1 MTVVLSAR
9 ELTRHYEVSRGLFK
23 GHALVRALNGVSFE
37 LEAGKT
43 LAVVGESGC
52 GKSTLARALTL
63 IEEPSSGSLQ
73 IAGTE
78 VNGADKAQRKQLRRD
93 VQMVFQSPYAS
104 LNPRQKIG
112 DQLAEPLL
120 INTSLSKTERRDKVQ
135 KMMQQV
141 GLRPEHYQRYPHMFS
156 GGQRQRIALARAM
169 MLQPKVLVADEPT
182 SALDVSIQAQVLNL
196 FMDLQKEFNTAY
208 VFISHNLAVVRHVAD
223 QVLVMYLG
231 RPAEMGPKEDIY
243 EKPLHEDRDQNDHR
257 DWHPK
262 HPEQNRAHDG
272 SSSREFELTDNS
284 GRSMQGTRVFFDP
297 TSTVTQATT
306 EQGCEACEERTA
318 QQGNEG
324 PDGGPGRN
332 LRCCLG
338 SFLRSLLG
346 LRGILTRLFI
356 DLLDAGLGLGLGQAS
371 TLGHQLRQVGAIL
384 GSHPAIGSQAA
395 DQDPAGHA
403 IGRILA
409 YRDRAVATE

>member
-1 MTVVLSAR
+1 MAVVLTAR

-73 IAGTE
+73 IDGTE
-78 VNGADKAQRKQLRRD
+78 VTGASKSERKQLRRD

-120 INTSLSKTERRDKVQ
+120 INTSLSKAERREKVQ
-135 KMMQQV
+135 KMMEQV

-231 RPAEMGPKEDIY
+231 RPAEMGPKADIY
-243 EKPLHEDRDQNDHR
+243 EKPLHPYTQALLSATPAI
-257 DWHPK
+257 HPDPLK
-262 HPEQNRAHDG
+262 PKIRIAGELPNPLNPPDG
-272 SSSREFELTDNS
+272 CAFHKRCPYATERCGVEVPAFRLV
-284 GRSMQGTRVFFDP
+284 GTRQV
-297 TSTVTQATT
+297 ACHYA
-306 EQGCEACEERTA
+306 EQ
-318 QQGNEG
+318 
-324 PDGGPGRN
+324 
-332 LRCCLG
+332 
-338 SFLRSLLG
+338 FL
-346 LRGILTRLFI
+346 
-356 DLLDAGLGLGLGQAS
+356 
-371 TLGHQLRQVGAIL
+371 
-384 GSHPAIGSQAA
+384 
-395 DQDPAGHA
+395 
-403 IGRILA
+403 
-409 YRDRAVATE
+409 

>member
-1 MTVVLSAR
+1 MSVVLTAR

-73 IAGTE
+73 IDGTE
-78 VNGADKAQRKQLRRD
+78 VKGASKSERKQLRRD

-120 INTSLSKTERRDKVQ
+120 INTSLSKAERREKVQ
-135 KMMQQV
+135 KMMEQV

-196 FMDLQKEFNTAY
+196 FMDLQREFNTAY

-243 EKPLHEDRDQNDHR
+243 EKPLH
-257 DWHPK
+257 PY
-262 HPEQNRAHDG
+262 
-272 SSSREFELTDNS
+272 
-284 GRSMQGTRVFFDP
+284 
-297 TSTVTQATT
+297 TQALLSATPAIHPDPLKPKIRIAG
-306 EQGCEACEERTA
+306 ELP
-318 QQGNEG
+318 NPLDP
-324 PDGGPGRN
+324 PDGCAFHK
-332 LRCCLG
+332 RCPYATERCG
-338 SFLRSLLG
+338 VEVPAF
-346 LRGILTRLFI
+346 
-356 DLLDAGLGLGLGQAS
+356 
-371 TLGHQLRQVGAIL
+371 RQVGTR
-384 GSHPAIGSQAA
+384 Q
-395 DQDPAGHA
+395 
-403 IGRILA
+403 
-409 YRDRAVATE
+409 VACHYAEQFL

>member
-1 MTVVLSAR
+1 MAVVLTAR

-78 VNGADKAQRKQLRRD
+78 VKGASKSERKQLRRD

-120 INTSLSKTERRDKVQ
+120 INTSLSKAERREKVQ
-135 KMMQQV
+135 KMMEQV

-243 EKPLHEDRDQNDHR
+243 EKPLH
-257 DWHPK
+257 PY
-262 HPEQNRAHDG
+262 
-272 SSSREFELTDNS
+272 
-284 GRSMQGTRVFFDP
+284 
-297 TSTVTQATT
+297 TQALLSATPAIHPDPLKPKIRIAG
-306 EQGCEACEERTA
+306 ELP
-318 QQGNEG
+318 NPLNP
-324 PDGGPGRN
+324 PDGCAFHK
-332 LRCCLG
+332 RCPYATERC
-338 SFLRSLLG
+338 
-346 LRGILTRLFI
+346 
-356 DLLDAGLGLGLGQAS
+356 AKEVPA
-371 TLGHQLRQVGAIL
+371 LRQV
-384 GSHPAIGSQAA
+384 STRQ
-395 DQDPAGHA
+395 
-403 IGRILA
+403 
-409 YRDRAVATE
+409 VACHYAEQFL

>member
-1 MTVVLSAR
+1 MAVVLTAR

-63 IEEPSSGSLQ
+63 IESPTSGSLQ

-78 VNGADKAQRKQLRRD
+78 VAGASKAARKQLRRD

-120 INTSLSKTERRDKVQ
+120 INTSLSKAERRDKVQ
-135 KMMQQV
+135 RMMEQV

-196 FMDLQKEFNTAY
+196 FMDLQKEFDTAY

-243 EKPLHEDRDQNDHR
+243 EKPLHPYTQALLSATPAI
-257 DWHPK
+257 HPDPMK
-262 HPEQNRAHDG
+262 PKIRIAGELPNPLNPPDG
-272 SSSREFELTDNS
+272 CAFHKRCPYATERCASEVPAFRPV
-284 GRSMQGTRVFFDP
+284 GTRQV
-297 TSTVTQATT
+297 ACHYA
-306 EQGCEACEERTA
+306 EQ
-318 QQGNEG
+318 
-324 PDGGPGRN
+324 
-332 LRCCLG
+332 
-338 SFLRSLLG
+338 FL
-346 LRGILTRLFI
+346 
-356 DLLDAGLGLGLGQAS
+356 
-371 TLGHQLRQVGAIL
+371 
-384 GSHPAIGSQAA
+384 
-395 DQDPAGHA
+395 
-403 IGRILA
+403 
-409 YRDRAVATE
+409 

>member
-1 MTVVLSAR
+1 MAVVLSAR

-78 VNGADKAQRKQLRRD
+78 VKGASKSERKQLRRD

-120 INTSLSKTERRDKVQ
+120 INTSLSKAERREKVQ
-135 KMMQQV
+135 KMMEQV

-243 EKPLHEDRDQNDHR
+243 ERPLH
-257 DWHPK
+257 PY
-262 HPEQNRAHDG
+262 
-272 SSSREFELTDNS
+272 
-284 GRSMQGTRVFFDP
+284 
-297 TSTVTQATT
+297 TQALLSATPT
-306 EQGCEACEERTA
+306 IHPDPLKPKIRIVGELP
-318 QQGNEG
+318 NPLNP
-324 PDGGPGRN
+324 PDGCAFHK
-332 LRCCLG
+332 RCPYATERC
-338 SFLRSLLG
+338 
-346 LRGILTRLFI
+346 
-356 DLLDAGLGLGLGQAS
+356 AKEVPA
-371 TLGHQLRQVGAIL
+371 LRQV
-384 GSHPAIGSQAA
+384 STRQ
-395 DQDPAGHA
+395 
-403 IGRILA
+403 
-409 YRDRAVATE
+409 VACHYAEQFL

>member
-1 MTVVLSAR
+1 MAVVLSAR
-9 ELTRHYEVSRGLFK
+9 DLTRHYEVSRGLFK

-78 VNGADKAQRKQLRRD
+78 VTGASKAQRKQLRRD

-112 DQLAEPLL
+112 DQLAEPLV
-120 INTSLSKTERRDKVQ
+120 INTSLSKAERREKVQ
-135 KMMQQV
+135 KMMEQV

-196 FMDLQKEFNTAY
+196 FMDLQKEFDTAY

-223 QVLVMYLG
+223 HVLVMYLG
-231 RPAEMGPKEDIY
+231 RPVEMGAKEDIY
-243 EKPLHEDRDQNDHR
+243 EKPLH
-257 DWHPK
+257 PY
-262 HPEQNRAHDG
+262 
-272 SSSREFELTDNS
+272 
-284 GRSMQGTRVFFDP
+284 
-297 TSTVTQATT
+297 TQALLSATPAIHPDPLKPKIRIVG
-306 EQGCEACEERTA
+306 ELP
-318 QQGNEG
+318 NPLNP
-324 PDGGPGRN
+324 PDGCAFHK
-332 LRCCLG
+332 RCPYATERC
-338 SFLRSLLG
+338 
-346 LRGILTRLFI
+346 
-356 DLLDAGLGLGLGQAS
+356 AKEVPA
-371 TLGHQLRQVGAIL
+371 LRQV
-384 GSHPAIGSQAA
+384 STRQ
-395 DQDPAGHA
+395 
-403 IGRILA
+403 
-409 YRDRAVATE
+409 VACHYAEQFL